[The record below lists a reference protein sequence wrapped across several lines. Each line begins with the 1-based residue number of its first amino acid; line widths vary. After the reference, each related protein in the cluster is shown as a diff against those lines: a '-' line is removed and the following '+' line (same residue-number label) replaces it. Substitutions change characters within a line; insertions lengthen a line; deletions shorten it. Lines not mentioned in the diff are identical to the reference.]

1 MSLVE
6 RIKTVTPQNIF
17 ELSDEEL
24 RKCYFNRQKQL
35 IQKMLTPEIISG
47 KLNLEDLN
55 SLSSEEIRSTLIK
68 ITRIGHWTMVM
79 YLLMSLHFDHIF
91 PFGDLATVKSVY
103 ELELVPAT
111 ASKEDIINFM
121 KKFSPFQSVVN
132 YILFPCS
139 LALVLLGL

>member
-1 MSLVE
+1 VLFQQTKATGSKILA
-6 RIKTVTPQNIF
+6 
-17 ELSDEEL
+17 
-24 RKCYFNRQKQL
+24 
-35 IQKMLTPEIISG
+35 PEIISG

-68 ITRIGHWTMVM
+68 ITRIGHFTMVM

-91 PFGDLATVKSVY
+91 PPDDLATVKSVY